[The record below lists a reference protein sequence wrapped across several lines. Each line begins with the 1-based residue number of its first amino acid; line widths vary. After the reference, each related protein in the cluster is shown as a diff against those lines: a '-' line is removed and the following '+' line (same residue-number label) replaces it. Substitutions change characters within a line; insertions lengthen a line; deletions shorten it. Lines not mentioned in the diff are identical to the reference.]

1 MALSSAD
8 KKEIETLARKEIKS
22 FFESNTVRQYEEKF
36 IEKLKKEIT
45 KGSMRRDVN
54 EIVAKAFS
62 EFYYS
67 LWSRRTSWE
76 SDIKNTK

>member
-8 KKEIETLARKEIKS
+8 KTEIETLTRKEIKS

-36 IEKLKKEIT
+36 IEKLRKEIT
-45 KGSMRRDVN
+45 KGKMRRDIN
-54 EIVAKAFS
+54 EIIAKAFS

-76 SDIKNTK
+76 SDIKNIK